1 MKLLLCRGKSL
12 QRIPRIGQGEC
23 PRIPGELVINGRVA
37 IRIHKEDSFLIR
49 EILLDYDIA
58 DVKAVHLL
66 SEALQAEASTPFVL
80 LTEHAD
86 EKTVAEIIAAGAWDC
101 MEKSELNGAN
111 LVRTIGCALALHSMQ
126 QDRQSSPT
134 GWTGGLRRR
143 KNQRKHS
150 MYLGARERQ
159 SSSPLFARSIPEP
172 RAIRKL
178 PCG

>member
-1 MKLLLCRGKSL
+1 MASLPAASETAAELSQSIWQVLLVGNR
-12 QRIPRIGQGEC
+12 E
-23 PRIPGELVINGRVA
+23 
-37 IRIHKEDSFLIR
+37 EDFFLIR

-66 SEALQAEASTPFVL
+66 SEAPQAEASTPFVL

-126 QDRQSSPT
+126 QGRQFAEDS
-134 GWTGGLRRR
+134 LRNMSRAVE
-143 KNQRKHS
+143 QSADAIMITH
-150 MYLGARERQ
+150 RQ
-159 SSSPLFARSIPEP
+159 GIIEYVNPDLNSKGI
-172 RAIRKL
+172 L
-178 PCG
+178 PPGSHRTDAANS

>member
-1 MKLLLCRGKSL
+1 MASSPAASETAAELSQSIWQVLLVGNR
-12 QRIPRIGQGEC
+12 E
-23 PRIPGELVINGRVA
+23 
-37 IRIHKEDSFLIR
+37 EDFFHIR

-80 LTEHAD
+80 LREHAD

-126 QDRQSSPT
+126 QGRQFAEDS
-134 GWTGGLRRR
+134 LRNMSRAVE
-143 KNQRKHS
+143 QSADAIMITH
-150 MYLGARERQ
+150 RQ
-159 SSSPLFARSIPEP
+159 GIIEYVNPAFEF
-172 RAIRKL
+172 
-178 PCG
+178 